1 MDEATASSS
10 STPSTEGMQNHIE
23 GLLQRLPDINSL
35 NEKSSP
41 GSVAGAHKCMSPWV
55 RRAVCTATVCPTSA
69 GCGPRNMIFRSSS
82 LRRKFVEKQPPLA
95 AGLRLFQL
103 FARQAC
109 SVSDAWACASLIG
122 RGAILLASS
131 PRALSCAVVSIV
143 AECCCCRSTYIVRC
157 ADIFDRSLL
166 RIYLFVGE
174 STYIVRMSDIADS
187 DTPSDPMVADNR
199 GSGDDPLG
207 VPCTPGLGTTVLS
220 RERNQSLPLPSA

>member
-1 MDEATASSS
+1 M
-10 STPSTEGMQNHIE
+10 
-23 GLLQRLPDINSL
+23 
-35 NEKSSP
+35 
-41 GSVAGAHKCMSPWV
+41 
-55 RRAVCTATVCPTSA
+55 
-69 GCGPRNMIFRSSS
+69 
-82 LRRKFVEKQPPLA
+82 LRRKVVEKQPPLA
-95 AGLRLFQL
+95 AGLRLSEL

-109 SVSDAWACASLIG
+109 SVSDAWACASVIG
-122 RGAILLASS
+122 RCAILLASS
-131 PRALSCAVVSIV
+131 PRALSCDVVSIV

-220 RERNQSLPLPSA
+220 RGKNQSLPTPSAWVYATRGEPDPPPVTPALHFPQWILACCASQGRVQAQGTLCPACLRRRGHVVQAPLD